1 MPYLDAVPVLGR
13 ETAQETGES
22 AEVGGAERRWQLNP
36 EGVGTLPQGFDRGQE
51 GAERVVDV
59 GEAALMGDRFRQFE
73 DEPKVRG
80 SLPGPRFHR
89 VDGGCRI
96 EGRIAL
102 YGVAPGRVRAEAVP
116 R

>member
-1 MPYLDAVPVLGR
+1 MRAPR
-13 ETAQETGES
+13 S
-22 AEVGGAERRWQLNP
+22 GGAEGRWQLNP
-36 EGVGTLPQGFDRGQE
+36 EGVSTLSEGFDRGQE

-59 GEAALMGDRFRQFE
+59 GQVVLMGDRFRQFE

-80 SLPGPRFHR
+80 GLLGPRFHR
-89 VDGGCRI
+89 VEGGCRV

-102 YGVAPGRVRAEAVP
+102 HGVAPGRVGAEAVT

>member
-1 MPYLDAVPVLGR
+1 MLVR

-22 AEVGGAERRWQLNP
+22 AEVGGAEGRWQLNP
-36 EGVGTLPQGFDRGQE
+36 EGMGTRPEGFDRGQE

-73 DEPKVRG
+73 DEPKVRTG
-80 SLPGPRFHR
+80 LLGPRFHR
-89 VDGGCRI
+89 VEGRRRV
-96 EGRIAL
+96 EGRITL
-102 YGVAPGRVRAEAVP
+102 HRVAPGRIGAEAVT